1 MAALFAACFPT
12 KSCAI
17 PNTSWTQI
25 DATHWLLDVTST
37 VSQQHSDLKEIAF
50 FLTAPNSLPPDA
62 ALALYVSVGG
72 TNDYAFRGYLSNSQ
86 PSEVLPLSWP
96 DPPDN
101 AAGAPGQPGWAQIG
115 ISVEPL
121 AEAAAKEGTKLGQKE
136 DFCRRVGMDL
146 FNFMQSFSGVSS
158 VGPDKLLVPANVLDL
173 WFNRI
178 SGRLRRDPDFLTRQK
193 EIV

>member
-1 MAALFAACFPT
+1 MALFAACFPT

-17 PNTSWTQI
+17 PNTAWTQV

-37 VSQQHSDLKEIAF
+37 VSQQHTDLKEICF

-72 TNDYAFRGYLSNSQ
+72 SDFSFRGYIANTH

-96 DPPDN
+96 DPPSDN
-101 AAGAPGQPGWAQIG
+101 GPIGQPGWAQIG

-121 AEAAAKEGTKLGQKE
+121 NEATAKEGTKLGQKE

-158 VGPDKLLVPANVLDL
+158 SVGPDKLLVPANVLDL
-173 WFNRI
+173 WFNRM
-178 SGRLRRDPDFLTRQK
+178 SGRLKRDPDFLTRQK
-193 EIV
+193 EII